1 MKKVREYRQRARE
14 CREFG
19 VKAAGSDLRG
29 HYERMAEVW
38 DKLAEE
44 RLTFFVEDPAT
55 DNDNAVA
62 KPILS
67 RAAIGRL

>member
-1 MKKVREYRQRARE
+1 
-14 CREFG
+14 
-19 VKAAGSDLRG
+19 
-29 HYERMAEVW
+29 MAEVW